1 MAEAPIPFRLEGTDL
16 TSLISGCYMQSIS
29 LMENTGPAKINDNE
43 LVGLAKTGDREAFE
57 MLVERYKQ
65 KAYQIA
71 FHHSR
76 DREEAKD
83 LSQEAFLR
91 AYTQLK
97 GFDLRSSF
105 YTWFYRIL
113 GNLCI
118 DYKRRNRRF
127 TLQPLEAEDNQQG
140 AARNT
145 SDHSA
150 SPDEE
155 VSAGQMARRVEVTL
169 SGLPANQRT
178 AFFLKNQEGLSIR
191 EISKIMR
198 AAEGTIKVHLHRAVT
213 ALRRNLVE
221 FE

>member
-1 MAEAPIPFRLEGTDL
+1 MDL
-16 TSLISGCYMQSIS
+16 TSLISDNYMQSIS
-29 LMENTGPAKINDNE
+29 LMENTETAGVTDNE
-43 LVGLAKTGDREAFE
+43 LVKLSKAGDRKAFE

-113 GNLCI
+113 VNLCI
-118 DYKRRNRRF
+118 DYRRRNRRF
-127 TLQPLEAEDNQQG
+127 TWQALDGKEEPPT
-140 AARNT
+140 AAQDTGR
-145 SDHSA
+145 DPA

-155 VSAGQMARRVEVTL
+155 VSAGQMARRVEATL
-169 SGLPANQRT
+169 RGLPASQRT
-178 AFFLKNQEGLSIR
+178 AFVLKNHEGLTIQ
-191 EISKIMR
+191 EIAKIMR

-213 ALRRNLVE
+213 ALRRNLSE
-221 FE
+221 LEREL